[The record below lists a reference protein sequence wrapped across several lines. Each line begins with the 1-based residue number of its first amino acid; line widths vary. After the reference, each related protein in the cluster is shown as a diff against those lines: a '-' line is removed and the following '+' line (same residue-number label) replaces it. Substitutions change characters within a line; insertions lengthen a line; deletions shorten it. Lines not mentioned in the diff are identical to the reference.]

1 LIIYIYRQPR
11 YDAPDAET
19 HADKAGEQGASM
31 RSEDAAHVAG
41 SVGAGGGGG
50 AVLSGQSDPE
60 GGWDLI
66 LCSFAFAEKDVAG
79 GTDVARHLK
88 EVCPIIR
95 RARVHA
101 PLPLP

>member
-1 LIIYIYRQPR
+1 
-11 YDAPDAET
+11 
-19 HADKAGEQGASM
+19 M

-41 SVGAGGGGG
+41 SGGAGGVGG
-50 AVLSGQSDPE
+50 AVLSGQSEPE

-66 LCSFAFAEKDVAG
+66 LCSFAFAEKNVTG
-79 GTDVARHLK
+79 GSEFARHLK
-88 EVCPIIR
+88 EVCPMIR